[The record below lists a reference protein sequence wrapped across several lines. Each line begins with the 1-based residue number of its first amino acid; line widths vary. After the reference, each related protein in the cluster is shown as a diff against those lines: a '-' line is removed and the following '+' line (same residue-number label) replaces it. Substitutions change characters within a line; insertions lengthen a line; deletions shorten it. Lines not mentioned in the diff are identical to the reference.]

1 MIVLANFLV
10 AVAKILDIG
19 LSLYMWIII
28 GRAVISWVNPDPYN
42 PIVRFLNSVTEPVLY
57 PIRRRLPLH
66 FGGIDFSPI
75 IVILAIIFAQSFLVQ
90 TLYQFAARMSGW
102 WFGASGVNREREKTA
117 VIRMKVVPR
126 SSRNQVLEGDSGV
139 WRLKVTSAPVE
150 GKANKA
156 VREYLAKCLGIAKG
170 RVEIISGEK
179 AKLKS
184 VRIEGLDRKTVER
197 ILAEHALKGG

>member
-1 MIVLANFLV
+1 
-10 AVAKILDIG
+10 
-19 LSLYMWIII
+19 
-28 GRAVISWVNPDPYN
+28 
-42 PIVRFLNSVTEPVLY
+42 
-57 PIRRRLPLH
+57 
-66 FGGIDFSPI
+66 
-75 IVILAIIFAQSFLVQ
+75 
-90 TLYQFAARMSGW
+90 
-102 WFGASGVNREREKTA
+102 VNREREKTA